1 MEKGK
6 KNWVFCD
13 GYLPPAG
20 DNPEFEGHEALMMT
34 NLNNEKAKIELVFV
48 FEDKDPIEGIFLE
61 LDGMRTISLRMDK
74 LGDMGVEQYPISA
87 LNLALSFFRLI
98 QFIPPV
104 VPLKVNSASYPQGTL
119 VASSQ
124 PQPISRS
131 IIN

>member
-20 DNPEFEGHEALMMT
+20 DNPDFEGHEALMMT
-34 NLNNEKAKIELVFV
+34 NLNNEKTKIELVFV

-74 LGDMGVEQYPISA
+74 LADKGVDLGVAVQYTVWVKSELPICCA
-87 LNLALSFFRLI
+87 FGRLDVR
-98 QFIPPV
+98 QT
-104 VPLKVNSASYPQGTL
+104 NMSYYSVEGFTF
-119 VASSQ
+119 
-124 PQPISRS
+124 
-131 IIN
+131 